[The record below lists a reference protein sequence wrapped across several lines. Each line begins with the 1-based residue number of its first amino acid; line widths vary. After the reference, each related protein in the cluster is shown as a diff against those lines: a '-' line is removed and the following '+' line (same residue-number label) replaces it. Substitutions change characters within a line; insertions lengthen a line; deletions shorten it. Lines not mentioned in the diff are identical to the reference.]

1 MDQEII
7 IRENVSRNLTGVI
20 SRITYQGTE
29 LFSIDK
35 TTSSKLKK
43 FLQSKTIYLKM
54 VKGKLVIE
62 NIILDGKIK
71 ITDASNRVS
80 KNITNRFNVAKSY
93 VATTRK
99 EIVNKCKTF
108 YSSIEHVVN
117 ENKLIVDISHEVNL
131 QRELYK
137 STQPQSDGIR
147 IFNKKLNLNPDFCQ
161 KVNEGTSIIMA
172 VSKVTKE
179 SLKGNLLAL
188 SSKFDASLETKERLN
203 EEIRKLEIAKKKKLV
218 KRNSLG
224 YIPTIIVTVIALI
237 GVLVLSFTITN
248 IMIR

>member
-20 SRITYQGTE
+20 SRITYQGNE

-43 FLQSKTIYLKM
+43 FLQSKTVYLKM

-62 NIILDGKIK
+62 NIILDKKIK

-80 KNITNRFNVAKSY
+80 KNITNRFTVAKSY

-117 ENKLIVDISHEVNL
+117 ENKLIVDISREVNL

-137 STQPQSDGIR
+137 SSQPQSNGIR

-161 KVNEGTSIIMA
+161 KVNEGTSIVMA
-172 VSKVTKE
+172 ISNVTKE
-179 SLKGNLLAL
+179 SLKDSLLAL
-188 SSKFDASLETKERLN
+188 SSKFDASPETKERLN
-203 EEIRKLEIAKKKKLV
+203 EEIRKLEFAKKKKLV
-218 KRNSLG
+218 KTNSFG
-224 YIPTIIVTVIALI
+224 YIPTVVMIVIALI

-248 IMIR
+248 IMIK

>member
-7 IRENVSRNLTGVI
+7 IRENVSRNLTVVI
-20 SRITYQGTE
+20 SRITYQGNE

-137 STQPQSDGIR
+137 STQPQSNGIR

-161 KVNEGTSIIMA
+161 KVNEGTSIVMA
-172 VSKVTKE
+172 ISNVTKE
-179 SLKGNLLAL
+179 SLKDSLLAL
-188 SSKFDASLETKERLN
+188 SSKFDASPETKERLN

>member
-137 STQPQSDGIR
+137 STQPQSNGIR

-161 KVNEGTSIIMA
+161 KVNEGTSIIMS

-179 SLKGNLLAL
+179 SLKENLLAL
-188 SSKFDASLETKERLN
+188 SSKFDASPETKEKLN

-224 YIPTIIVTVIALI
+224 YIPTLIVTVIALI

>member
-1 MDQEII
+1 
-7 IRENVSRNLTGVI
+7 
-20 SRITYQGTE
+20 
-29 LFSIDK
+29 
-35 TTSSKLKK
+35 
-43 FLQSKTIYLKM
+43 M

-137 STQPQSDGIR
+137 STQPQSNGIR

-161 KVNEGTSIIMA
+161 KVNEGTSIVMA
-172 VSKVTKE
+172 ISNVTKE
-179 SLKGNLLAL
+179 SLKDSLLAL
-188 SSKFDASLETKERLN
+188 SSKFDASPETKERLN

>member
-137 STQPQSDGIR
+137 STQPQSNGIR

-161 KVNEGTSIIMA
+161 KVNEGTSIIMS

-179 SLKGNLLAL
+179 SLKENLLAL
-188 SSKFDASLETKERLN
+188 SSKFDASPETKEKLN

>member
-20 SRITYQGTE
+20 SRITYQGNE

-137 STQPQSDGIR
+137 STQPQSNGIR
-147 IFNKKLNLNPDFCQ
+147 IFNKK
-161 KVNEGTSIIMA
+161 
-172 VSKVTKE
+172 
-179 SLKGNLLAL
+179 
-188 SSKFDASLETKERLN
+188 
-203 EEIRKLEIAKKKKLV
+203 
-218 KRNSLG
+218 
-224 YIPTIIVTVIALI
+224 
-237 GVLVLSFTITN
+237 
-248 IMIR
+248 

>member
-1 MDQEII
+1 MGQEII
-7 IRENVSRNLTGVI
+7 IKSDVSRNLTGVI
-20 SRITYQGTE
+20 SRITYQGNE

-35 TTSSKLKK
+35 NTSNKLKS
-43 FLQSKTIYLKM
+43 FLQSKTIYLKFI
-54 VKGKLVIE
+54 KDKLIIE

-71 ITDASNRVS
+71 IKDASNRVS
-80 KNITNRFNVAKSY
+80 KNINNRFNVAKSY

-99 EIVNKCKTF
+99 GIISKCKVF
-108 YSSIEHVVN
+108 YSNIKQVAN

-137 STQPQSDGIR
+137 SRKPQSNGIR

-179 SLKGNLLAL
+179 SLKDSLFTLV
-188 SSKFDASLETKERLN
+188 SKFDSSPETKERLN
-203 EEIRKLEIAKKKKLV
+203 QEIRKLENAKQKKLV
-218 KRNSLG
+218 KSNSLG
-224 YIPTIIVTVIALI
+224 YMSTIVVTIITLI
-237 GVLVLSFTITN
+237 GFLVLSFTIAN
-248 IMIR
+248 IMIK